1 MSGHSKWATIR
12 RKKAKIDTQRG
23 KVFTRLIREI
33 TVSAREGGGN
43 PETNSRLRSAMEAA
57 KAQNMPHD
65 NIKKAIMRGTG
76 ELEGIHYEEVSY
88 EGYGPSGVAILVEA
102 VTDNKNR
109 TTSEIRHIFS
119 HHGGNLGENGCVSW
133 MFKESGVIYVDK
145 DKVDEDRLLTIALDA
160 GAEDV
165 VIEDDSYQ
173 IIAIP
178 KDFEQVKSK
187 LKNENI
193 EIGSAELTKTPQS
206 TVKVGTK
213 DAGHILK
220 LMDELEE
227 HNDVQNV
234 HANFDIPDEVL
245 KEYSV

>member
-43 PETNSRLRSAMEAA
+43 PETNSRLRSAMETA

>member
-57 KAQNMPHD
+57 KAQNMPND

-206 TVKVGTK
+206 TVKVGAK